1 MRTPSWTW
9 LGALGAAALLA
20 GAAIAAT
27 APDGQVIDVKAK
39 RFEFTPPELRVT
51 AGQPV
56 TLRLTSADVTH
67 GFFQKALGID
77 AEISPGRTTEVKF
90 TPAKAGRYTIIC
102 DHFCGA
108 GHGNMHL
115 VLVVE

>member
-1 MRTPSWTW
+1 MRTPSWSW
-9 LGALGAAALLA
+9 LGAFGAAALLA

-27 APDGQVIDVKAK
+27 APEGRVIEVKAK
-39 RFEFTPPELRVT
+39 RFEFNPPELT
-51 AGQPV
+51 LKAGEPI

-67 GFFQKALGID
+67 GFYQKELGID
-77 AEISPGRTTEVKF
+77 AEISPGRTSEVKL

-102 DHFCGA
+102 DHFCGS